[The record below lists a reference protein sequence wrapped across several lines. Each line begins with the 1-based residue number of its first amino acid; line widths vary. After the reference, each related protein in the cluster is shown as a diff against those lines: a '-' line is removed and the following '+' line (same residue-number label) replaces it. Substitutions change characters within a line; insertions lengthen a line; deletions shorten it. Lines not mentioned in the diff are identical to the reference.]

1 MSPVQISV
9 LSLVAATI
17 FADKRIYASE
27 IEVFIKATGNVN
39 ALKGASPKLTEAR
52 LLEWYETHG
61 DTIRQKITAPYFK
74 DWFYDLLEQL
84 SDVADKH
91 SILEVMEKISVADGS
106 VHVSERA
113 LVTLAKRFWG
123 MS

>member
-1 MSPVQISV
+1 MSPVQFGI

-17 FADKRIYASE
+17 FADKRIHASE
-27 IEVFIKATGNVN
+27 IEVFIKKAGNLKALQGATP
-39 ALKGASPKLTEAR
+39 SLTEAR
-52 LLEWYETHG
+52 LLQWYETHG
-61 DTIRQKITAPYFK
+61 EDIRQKITAPYFK

-91 SILEVMEKISVADGS
+91 SILNIMEQISIADGTI
-106 VHVSERA
+106 HVSERA
-113 LVTLAKRFWG
+113 LLTLAKRFWV